1 MKNPPPPHALAA
13 HLRQVA
19 KLLDGQATHN
29 RTRAATGLCR
39 CPTCTAHLL
48 AARGW
53 PSNTAG
59 TPGTNGSSDT
69 TPTEAAALTSSEF
82 HGLDDKL
89 TNAMRTIWTAGL
101 HIQEAMA
108 TIHAH
113 APDDDPLPAGAGPCQ
128 RCDHVCNSR
137 HRGPED
143 RLRSGLCPSC
153 YQARRRMRSS
163 AA

>member
-53 PSNTAG
+53 PTGTNG
-59 TPGTNGSSDT
+59 TPGRTSDPTSS
-69 TPTEAAALTSSEF
+69 TESAALVTGPF
-82 HGLDDKL
+82 DGLDERL
-89 TNAMRTIWTAGL
+89 TDAMRQIWTAGL
-101 HIQEAMA
+101 AIQEAMA

-128 RCDHVCNSR
+128 QCDHVCNSR

-143 RLRSGLCPSC
+143 RLRSGLCPNC